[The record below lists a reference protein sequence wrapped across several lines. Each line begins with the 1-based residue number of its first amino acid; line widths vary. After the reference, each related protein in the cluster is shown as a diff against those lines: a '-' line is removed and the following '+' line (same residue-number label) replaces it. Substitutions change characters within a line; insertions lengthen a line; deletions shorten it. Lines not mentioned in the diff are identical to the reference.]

1 MVCAPAIR
9 RRLLWSCGDRFI
21 LDVIFG
27 EYLVSRPA
35 ETILYSAQL
44 DFCSSVVDALPAD
57 GLERV
62 VSVEGRGMEWLTSA
76 APSVFSATG
85 A

>member
-9 RRLLWSCGDRFI
+9 RRLLWSCGGRFI

-57 GLERV
+57 GLECV
-62 VSVEGRGMEWLTSA
+62 VSVEGRGMEWLPSG
-76 APSVFSATG
+76 APSVFRVTG
-85 A
+85 V